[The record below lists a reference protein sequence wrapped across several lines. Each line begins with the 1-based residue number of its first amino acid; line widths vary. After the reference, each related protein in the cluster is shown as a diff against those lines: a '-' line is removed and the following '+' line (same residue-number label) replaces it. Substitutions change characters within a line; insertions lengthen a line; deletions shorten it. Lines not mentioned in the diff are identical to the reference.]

1 MRRLRGEKGSVA
13 CSQSCPWFMEKLGEG
28 GREARDFERQVEA
41 TPKGLIC
48 PTEALRLYSGFEG
61 PDIITLIQKNEQV
74 SCS

>member
-1 MRRLRGEKGSVA
+1 
-13 CSQSCPWFMEKLGEG
+13 MEKLGEG